1 MAISS
6 KAKEGLSMIKIYIID
21 DHELMREGLKT
32 VLRKHADVQIVGDSD
47 NSHKFLSEIPK
58 SNIDVVILDITLK
71 GEDGL
76 DVLRT
81 IKQQYPKVRV
91 LMLSMHPEERFAV
104 RAIRSGASGYVDKQT
119 ASEELVDAIRKVSRG
134 ERYITPSLAQRLA
147 TEVAFDSSKPPHET
161 LTDREFQIM
170 RLFSQGK
177 TSSAI
182 AKELSISTNTVTT
195 HRSKILEKMRVR
207 TTAELVHYALEH
219 HLVD

>member
-1 MAISS
+1 
-6 KAKEGLSMIKIYIID
+6 MIKVYIID

-32 VLRKHADVQIVGDSD
+32 VLRKHSDLQIIGDSE
-47 NSHKFLSEIPK
+47 NSHKFFSEIPK
-58 SNIDVVILDITLK
+58 STIDVVVLDITLK

-104 RAIRSGASGYVDKQT
+104 RAIRSGASGYVDKQG
-119 ASEELVDAIRKVSRG
+119 ASDELVDAIRKVARG
-134 ERYITPSLAQRLA
+134 EKYITPSLAQRLA
-147 TEVAFDSSKPPHET
+147 TEVAFDTSKPPHET

-170 RLFSQGK
+170 RLFAQGK
-177 TSSAI
+177 TSSEI

>member
-1 MAISS
+1 
-6 KAKEGLSMIKIYIID
+6 MIKIYIID

>member
-1 MAISS
+1 V
-6 KAKEGLSMIKIYIID
+6 IKVYIID
-21 DHELMREGLKT
+21 DHEIMREGLKT
-32 VLRKHADVQIVGDSD
+32 VLRKHSDVQIIGDSG
-47 NSHKFLSEIPK
+47 NSHKFFSEIPK
-58 SNIDVVILDITLK
+58 STIDVVVLDITLK

-76 DVLRT
+76 DVLRI

-104 RAIRSGASGYVDKQT
+104 RAIRSGASGYVDKQG
-119 ASEELVDAIRKVSRG
+119 ASDELVDAIRKVARG
-134 ERYITPSLAQRLA
+134 EKYITPSLAQRLA

-170 RLFSQGK
+170 RLFAQGK
-177 TSSAI
+177 TSSEI